1 MFGWPEKDERG
12 PGKTAFYPLTV
23 REDSKLTVIRPG
35 GARGLHRPGEEVAVN
50 RDKNKLSMASA
61 LIWKEEVV
69 TEGNLGNIFH
79 WTNHTRLGQIQEEKT
94 QLAGRRE
101 TTQA

>member
-1 MFGWPEKDERG
+1 MSVDLERS
-12 PGKTAFYPLTV
+12 AFYPLTV

-69 TEGNLGNIFH
+69 TEGNLGDI
-79 WTNHTRLGQIQEEKT
+79 TSLGKSHATGPDTGGKT

>member
-1 MFGWPEKDERG
+1 M
-12 PGKTAFYPLTV
+12 
-23 REDSKLTVIRPG
+23 
-35 GARGLHRPGEEVAVN
+35 N

-69 TEGNLGNIFH
+69 TERNLGNI
-79 WTNHTRLGQIQEEKT
+79 TSLDKSTRLGQIQEEKT

>member
-1 MFGWPEKDERG
+1 MSVDLERS
-12 PGKTAFYPLTV
+12 AFYPLTV

-35 GARGLHRPGEEVAVN
+35 GARGLHRPGERDDQSLEVAVN

-69 TEGNLGNIFH
+69 TEGNLGNITSLDKSH
-79 WTNHTRLGQIQEEKT
+79 ATGPDTGGKT

>member
-1 MFGWPEKDERG
+1 MSEDLERS
-12 PGKTAFYPLTV
+12 AFYPLTV

>member
-1 MFGWPEKDERG
+1 MSVDLERS
-12 PGKTAFYPLTV
+12 AFYPLTV

-69 TEGNLGNIFH
+69 TERNLGNITSLDKSH
-79 WTNHTRLGQIQEEKT
+79 ATGPDTGGKNS
-94 QLAGRRE
+94 AGW
-101 TTQA
+101 QA